1 MNHFDEQNNFLNV
14 TAVNGKTEDVVKS
27 INKYIDRHEC
37 KKMCIDISTFN
48 IIDAAKISAICSAK
62 HFSKY
67 PFGSLQWVVNNKETR
82 SIMKPFLPLTAQ
94 TTIKHAIIP
103 NYAFS

>member
-27 INKYIDRHEC
+27 INRYIDRHEC

-48 IIDAAKISAICSAK
+48 IIDAAKISAICSTK

-67 PFGSLQWVVNNKETR
+67 PFGALQWVVNNK
-82 SIMKPFLPLTAQ
+82 
-94 TTIKHAIIP
+94 
-103 NYAFS
+103 